1 MNIVEAFETVPADL
15 REDVREALLVLSEK
29 LFAVSKKWGGEL
41 GTEARIVWIDAH
53 RNLGTENAVSA
64 VRELLVRV
72 GSVESFVDNWTQCA
86 KSGTPDKD
94 EDWTEIDEAR
104 EAASTALL
112 AVHALVDN
120 ARERTKTRPFREP
133 RDVFD
138 PNTGTFSTVGEVQS

>member
-1 MNIVEAFETVPADL
+1 MNIVEAFETVHVDL

-64 VRELLVRV
+64 VREVLVRV
-72 GSVESFVDNWTQCA
+72 SSIESFVDNWTQCA

-94 EDWTEIDEAR
+94 EDWTEIDGAR
-104 EAASTALL
+104 EAATKALL
-112 AVHALVDN
+112 AVHALVDS
-120 ARERTKTRPFREP
+120 ARERTKTRPFRGQ
-133 RDVFD
+133 RDVIA
-138 PNTGTFSTVGEVQS
+138 PTGDTLSTVGEVQS